1 MNIQIAWRNIW
12 RNKKRTAITISSVT
26 LAVVLAIFMRS
37 FQEGTYDVM
46 IENAVGKFSGYVQ
59 VHQKDYWDDKTID
72 NGIDI
77 TDKLIREIE
86 SVKGVEGTNLRIES
100 FSLASYK
107 MNTKGTLIMGIEP
120 EKANDMLDLAPKII
134 KGEYIKATDKSIIIG
149 SELAN
154 YLDIDVGDTL
164 VLMGQGHWG
173 QSAISAYPVKG
184 IIKMPSPVIDKQII
198 FMPLLLASSY
208 FSFENGATSI
218 VVKFEDPSQTYEI
231 TQEINAVIDT
241 TQFKAMAWQDMS
253 PEVVQQIEGDKA
265 GGIIMIAILYM
276 IIAFGVFG
284 TVLMMAE
291 ERKREFAVMIS
302 IGMQKTKLMT
312 ISFYEAMLMNS
323 LGILVGIILTIPI
336 VYYYHVNPI
345 ALTGEM
351 AASMEQF
358 GIEPTLP
365 TALSFN
371 IFLNNTLIIII
382 ITGIAAI
389 YPLLSILKMNVIKS
403 LRN

>member
-26 LAVVLAIFMRS
+26 LAIVLAIFMRS
-37 FQEGTYDVM
+37 FQEGTYDIMV
-46 IENAVGKFSGYVQ
+46 ETAVGKFSGYVQ

-72 NGIDI
+72 NGMVINEQ
-77 TDKLIREIE
+77 LIQEIE
-86 SVKGVEGTNLRIES
+86 SVKNVKGTNLRIES

-107 MNTKGTLIMGIEP
+107 KNTKGTMIMGIEP
-120 EKANDMLDLAPKII
+120 IKGDEMLNLNDKII
-134 KGEYIKATDKSIIIG
+134 EGEYINTNDKSIIIG
-149 SELAN
+149 SELAK
-154 YLDIDVGDTL
+154 YLTINVGDTL

-173 QSAISAYPVKG
+173 QSAINAYPVKG
-184 IIKMPSPVIDKQII
+184 IIKMPSPIIDKQIVI
-198 FMPLLLASSY
+198 MPLLLAAEY

-218 VVKFEDPSQTYEI
+218 VVRFDDPNETHEI
-231 TQEINAVIDT
+231 TTAINAVIDT
-241 TQFKAMAWQDMS
+241 TQYMAMDWQHMS
-253 PEVVQQIEGDKA
+253 PEIVQQIEGDKA
-265 GGIIMIAILYM
+265 GGILMIAILYM

-302 IGMQKTKLMT
+302 IGMQKTKLMI
-312 ISFYEAMLMNS
+312 ISFYEAMLMN
-323 LGILVGIILTIPI
+323 LIGVAFGIILTIPI
-336 VYYYHVNPI
+336 VYYYNVNPI
-345 ALTGEM
+345 ELTGEM
-351 AASMEQF
+351 AESMVQF
-358 GIEPTLP
+358 GIEPVLP
-365 TALSFN
+365 TLLSFN
-371 IFLNNTLIIII
+371 IFLNNTLVIII

>member
-37 FQEGTYDVM
+37 FQEGTYDIMV
-46 IENAVGKFSGYVQ
+46 ETAVGKFSGYVQ
-59 VHQKDYWDDKTID
+59 VHQVDYWDDKTID
-72 NGIDI
+72 NGIVVNGQ
-77 TDKLIREIE
+77 LIKKIE
-86 SVKGVEGTNLRIES
+86 SVKNVEGTNLRIES

-107 MNTKGTLIMGIEP
+107 KNTKGTMIMGIEP
-120 EKANDMLDLAPKII
+120 QKEDEMLSLKSKMI
-134 KGEYIKATDKSIIIG
+134 KGEYFTANDHSIILG
-149 SELAN
+149 SELAK

-173 QSAISAYPVKG
+173 QSAINAYPVKG
-184 IIKMPSPVIDKQII
+184 IIKMPSPIIDKQIV
-198 FMPLLLASSY
+198 FMPLLLAENY
-208 FSFENGATSI
+208 FSFENGVTSI
-218 VVKFEDPSQTYEI
+218 VVKFDDPSQTHEI
-231 TQEINAVIDT
+231 TQAINATIDT
-241 TQFKAMAWQDMS
+241 TQFKAMAWQQMS
-253 PEVVQQIEGDKA
+253 PEIVQQIEGDKA
-265 GGIIMIAILYM
+265 GGILMIAILYM

-302 IGMQKTKLMT
+302 IGMQKTKLMV
-312 ISFYEAMLMNS
+312 ISFYEAMLMN
-323 LGILVGIILTIPI
+323 LIGVAFGIILTIPI
-336 VYYYHVNPI
+336 VYYYNVNPI
-345 ALTGEM
+345 ELTGEM
-351 AASMEQF
+351 AESMVQF
-358 GIEPTLP
+358 GIEPVLP
-365 TALSFN
+365 TLLSFN
-371 IFLNNTLIIII
+371 IFLNNTLVIII

>member
-1 MNIQIAWRNIW
+1 MNLQIAWQNIW

-59 VHQKDYWDDKTID
+59 VHQKDYWLDKTID
-72 NGIDI
+72 NGIEI
-77 TDKLIREIE
+77 NNKLINEINNVE
-86 SVKGVEGTNLRIES
+86 GVEGTNLRIES

-107 MNTKGTLIMGIEP
+107 KNTKGTMIMGIEP
-120 EKANDMLDLAPKII
+120 QKEDEMLSLKSKII
-134 KGEYIKATDKSIIIG
+134 KGEYINANDKSIIIG
-149 SELAN
+149 SDLAS
-154 YLDIDVGDTL
+154 YLDINVGDTL

-173 QSAISAYPVKG
+173 QSAINAYPVKG
-184 IIKMPSPVIDKQII
+184 IIKMPSPIINKQIV
-198 FMPLLLASSY
+198 FMPLLLASEY

-218 VVKFEDPSQTYEI
+218 VIKFENPNLTNEI
-231 TQEINAVIDT
+231 TQAINNTIDT
-241 TQFKAMAWQDMS
+241 TQYKAIAWQQMS
-253 PEVVQQIEGDKA
+253 PEIVQQIEGDKA
-265 GGIIMIAILYM
+265 GGLIMIGILYM

-302 IGMQKTKLMT
+302 IGMQKTKLMV
-312 ISFYEAMLMNS
+312 ISFFEAMLMNS
-323 LGILVGIILTIPI
+323 VGIAVGIILTIPI
-336 VYYYHVNPI
+336 VYYYNVNPI
-345 ALTGEM
+345 RLTGEM
-351 AASMEQF
+351 AESMVQF
-358 GIEPTLP
+358 GIEPVLP
-365 TALSFN
+365 TMLSFS
-371 IFLNNTLIIII
+371 IFFNNTMIILI

-389 YPLLSILKMNVIKS
+389 YPLMSILKMNVIKS

>member
-37 FQEGTYDVM
+37 FQEGTYDIMV
-46 IENAVGKFSGYVQ
+46 ETAVGKFSGYVQ
-59 VHQKDYWDDKTID
+59 VHQVDYWDDKTID
-72 NGIDI
+72 NGIVVN
-77 TDKLIREIE
+77 DKLINEIE
-86 SVKGVEGTNLRIES
+86 SVKDVKGTNLRIES

-107 MNTKGTLIMGIEP
+107 KNTKGTMIMGIEP
-120 EKANDMLDLAPKII
+120 IKGDEMLNLNEKILE
-134 KGEYIKATDKSIIIG
+134 GEYIKTNDKSIIIG
-149 SELAN
+149 SELAR
-154 YLDIDVGDTL
+154 YLTINVGDTL

-173 QSAISAYPVKG
+173 QSAINAYPVKG
-184 IIKMPSPVIDKQII
+184 IIKMPSPIIDKQII
-198 FMPLLLASSY
+198 IMPLLLAAEY

-218 VVKFEDPSQTYEI
+218 VVRFDDPNETHEI
-231 TQEINAVIDT
+231 TKAINAVIDT
-241 TQFKAMAWQDMS
+241 TQYKAMDWQHMS
-253 PEVVQQIEGDKA
+253 PEIVQQIEGDKA
-265 GGIIMIAILYM
+265 GGILMIAILYM

-302 IGMQKTKLMT
+302 IGMQKTKLMI
-312 ISFYEAMLMNS
+312 ISFYEAMLMN
-323 LGILVGIILTIPI
+323 LIGVAFGIILTIPI
-336 VYYYHVNPI
+336 VYYYNVNPI
-345 ALTGEM
+345 ELTGEM
-351 AASMEQF
+351 AESMVQF
-358 GIEPTLP
+358 GIEPVLP
-365 TALSFN
+365 TLLSFN
-371 IFLNNTLIIII
+371 IFLNNTLVIII

>member
-37 FQEGTYDVM
+37 FQEGTYDIMVETA
-46 IENAVGKFSGYVQ
+46 IGKFSGYVQ
-59 VHQKDYWDDKTID
+59 VHQVDYWDDKTID
-72 NGIDI
+72 NGIVVNGQ
-77 TDKLIREIE
+77 LIKQIE
-86 SVKGVEGTNLRIES
+86 NVKDVEETNLRIES

-107 MNTKGTLIMGIEP
+107 KNTKGTMIMGIEP
-120 EKANDMLDLAPKII
+120 QKEDEMLSLNPKMI
-134 KGEYIKATDKSIIIG
+134 KGEYFKANDHSIILG
-149 SELAN
+149 SELAK

-173 QSAISAYPVKG
+173 QSAINAYPVKG
-184 IIKMPSPVIDKQII
+184 IIKMPSPIIDKQIV
-198 FMPLLLASSY
+198 FMPLLLAENY
-208 FSFENGATSI
+208 FSFENGVTSI
-218 VVKFEDPSQTYEI
+218 VVKFDDPSRTHEI
-231 TQEINAVIDT
+231 TQAINATIDT
-241 TQFKAMAWQDMS
+241 TQYKAMAWQQMS
-253 PEVVQQIEGDKA
+253 PEIVQQIEGDKA
-265 GGIIMIAILYM
+265 GGILMIAILYM

-302 IGMQKTKLMT
+302 IGMQKTKLMV
-312 ISFYEAMLMNS
+312 ISFYEAMLMN
-323 LGILVGIILTIPI
+323 LIGVAFGIILTIPI
-336 VYYYHVNPI
+336 VYYYNVNPI
-345 ALTGEM
+345 ELTGEM
-351 AASMEQF
+351 AESMVQF
-358 GIEPTLP
+358 GIEPVLP
-365 TALSFN
+365 TLLSFN
-371 IFLNNTLIIII
+371 IFLNNTLVIII

>member
-72 NGIDI
+72 NGIVINDQ
-77 TDKLIREIE
+77 LIQKINNI
-86 SVKGVEGTNLRIES
+86 KDVEGTNLRIES

-107 MNTKGTLIMGIEP
+107 KNTKGTMIMGIEP
-120 EKANDMLDLAPKII
+120 EKEDEMLRLKSKMI
-134 KGEYIKATDKSIIIG
+134 KGEYFKANDHSIILG
-149 SELAN
+149 SELAK
-154 YLDIDVGDTL
+154 YLDIDIGDTL

-173 QSAISAYPVKG
+173 QSAINAYPVKG
-184 IIKMPSPVIDKQII
+184 IIKMPSPVIDKQIV
-198 FMPLLLASSY
+198 FMPLLLASQY

-218 VVKFEDPSQTYEI
+218 VVKFEDPNLTKEI
-231 TQEINAVIDT
+231 TQSINAKIDT
-241 TQFKAMAWQDMS
+241 TQYKAIAWQQMS
-253 PEVVQQIEGDKA
+253 PEIVQQIEGDKA
-265 GGIIMIAILYM
+265 GGFLMIGILYM

-302 IGMQKTKLMT
+302 IGMQKTKLMV
-312 ISFYEAMLMNS
+312 ISFYEAILMN
-323 LGILVGIILTIPI
+323 LIGVAVGIILTIPI
-336 VYYYHVNPI
+336 VYYYKINPI
-345 ALTGEM
+345 ELTGEM
-351 AASMEQF
+351 AESMEQF
-358 GIEPTLP
+358 GIEPVLP
-365 TALSFN
+365 TTLSFS
-371 IFLNNTLIIII
+371 IFFNNTLIILI
-382 ITGIAAI
+382 ITGVAAI

>member
-1 MNIQIAWRNIW
+1 MNLQIAWRNIW

-59 VHQKDYWDDKTID
+59 VHQKDYWLDKTID
-72 NGIDI
+72 NGIEI
-77 TDKLIREIE
+77 NNKLINEINNVE
-86 SVKGVEGTNLRIES
+86 GVEGTNLRIES

-107 MNTKGTLIMGIEP
+107 KNTKGTMIMGIEP
-120 EKANDMLDLAPKII
+120 QKEDEMLSLKSKII
-134 KGEYIKATDKSIIIG
+134 KGEYINANDKSIIIG
-149 SELAN
+149 SDLAS
-154 YLDIDVGDTL
+154 YLDINVGDTL

-173 QSAISAYPVKG
+173 QSAINAYPVKG
-184 IIKMPSPVIDKQII
+184 IIKMPSPIINKQIV
-198 FMPLLLASSY
+198 FMPLLLASEY

-218 VVKFEDPSQTYEI
+218 VIKFENPNLTNEI
-231 TQEINAVIDT
+231 TQAINNTIDT
-241 TQFKAMAWQDMS
+241 TQYKAIAWQQMS
-253 PEVVQQIEGDKA
+253 PEIVQQIEGDKA
-265 GGIIMIAILYM
+265 GGLIMIGILYM

-302 IGMQKTKLMT
+302 IGMQKTKLMV
-312 ISFYEAMLMNS
+312 ISFFEAMLMNS
-323 LGILVGIILTIPI
+323 VGIAVGIILTIPI
-336 VYYYHVNPI
+336 VYYYNVNPI
-345 ALTGEM
+345 RLTGEM
-351 AASMEQF
+351 AESMVQF
-358 GIEPTLP
+358 GIEPVLP
-365 TALSFN
+365 TMLSFS
-371 IFLNNTLIIII
+371 IFFNNTMIILI

-389 YPLLSILKMNVIKS
+389 YPLMSILKMNVIKS